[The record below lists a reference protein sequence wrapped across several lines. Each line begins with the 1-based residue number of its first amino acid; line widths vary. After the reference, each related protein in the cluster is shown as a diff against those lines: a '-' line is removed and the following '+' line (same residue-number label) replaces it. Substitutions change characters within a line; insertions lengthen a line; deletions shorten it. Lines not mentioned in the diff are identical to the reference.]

1 MTQSVMDI
9 IIQKTA
15 EKNLSPSE
23 TTSYAI
29 LVNFEPVKPY

>member
-1 MTQSVMDI
+1 MTP
-9 IIQKTA
+9 IIQKTT
-15 EKNLSPSE
+15 EKNLRPSE